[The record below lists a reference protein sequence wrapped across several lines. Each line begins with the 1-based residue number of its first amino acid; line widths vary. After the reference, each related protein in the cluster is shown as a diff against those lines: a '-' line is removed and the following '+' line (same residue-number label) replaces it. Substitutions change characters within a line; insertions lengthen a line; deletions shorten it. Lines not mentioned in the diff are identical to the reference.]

1 MRYIGVDIGGTKC
14 AITLGNGEGKILQKI
29 YFETTTVSE
38 TIDNIIARVREL
50 GNCAAIGI
58 SCGGPLDSQTGVIMS
73 PPNLPGWDN
82 IPIVSILNKEFP
94 TPVFLQND
102 ADACAL
108 AEWKFGAGV
117 GTDNMIFCT
126 FGTGLGAGLI
136 LNGSLYTGAS
146 NMAGELGH
154 IRLAEHGPVGYGK
167 AGSFEGFCSGGGIAQ
182 IGAEVARELLQQGK
196 EASFCVNYEE
206 LNEITAKKIAMCATA
221 GKEDALEVYRICG
234 RMLGKGLA
242 MVIDLLNPE
251 KIVLGSI
258 FVRAGE
264 YLIPEMEK
272 VLKRECL
279 VQSLAACRVVPSLLG
294 EKLGDVAAI
303 TVAINGI
310 NSL

>member
-14 AITLGNGEGKILQKI
+14 AITLGDEQGEILKKI

-38 TIDNIIARVREL
+38 TIENIVAGVREL
-50 GNCAAIGI
+50 GECAAIGI
-58 SCGGPLDSQTGVIMS
+58 SCGGPLNSKTGVIMS

-82 IPIVSILNKEFP
+82 IPIVSILNKEFH

-117 GTDNMIFCT
+117 GTENMIFCT

-154 IRLAEHGPVGYGK
+154 IRLSEHGPVGYGK

-182 IGAEVARELLQQGK
+182 IGAQMARELLQQGK
-196 EASFCVNYEE
+196 EASFCENYEE
-206 LNEITAKKIAMCATA
+206 LNELTAKKIAMCAAA

-251 KIVLGSI
+251 RIVLGSV

-264 YLIPEMEK
+264 YLISEMEK

-279 VQSLAACRVVPSLLG
+279 VQSLEACKVVPALLG
-294 EKLGDVAAI
+294 ERLGDIAAL

-310 NSL
+310 QK